1 MTPQN
6 PTILLPSSRE
16 HWIDI
21 SRFLAAC
28 LIVCVHAPAFS
39 FASLFQLPVFNGRVA
54 FFLILAGYFMGRNNS
69 WNKAFKRGY
78 TLLIP
83 FLFWNIVISFL
94 HPGIMNMGLP
104 EYLCNLAGFRSLFT
118 PDFIPLSINGLT
130 GEPFSPP
137 TWFLRDIILCSLI
150 SPILLKLKYP
160 VFVLILICFSTDWL
174 QYPVP
179 ANKITLAPST
189 VSLFS
194 LGLFLSSIK
203 LAEVKHV
210 YKNSFT
216 PLVLLAVGTGFLLSI
231 TNYLSV
237 CQNNPEW
244 NMHKILASYGV
255 WNISWPAVHLNSL
268 CPVFG
273 ALLLMAP
280 WNLAGKE
287 NSRCQKAVQLC
298 PRLFPDIR
306 SSLSFDHADPL
317 PHLETILFRTLCIN
331 TGHHFPYR
339 RTLSLPEK
347 ILPGLPALR
356 RQRPHHPCSQKKLR
370 PVSSFFF

>member
-69 WNKAFKRGY
+69 WKKAFKRGY

-83 FLFWNIVISFL
+83 FLFWNVVISFL
-94 HPGIMNMGLP
+94 HPGIMNMELP
-104 EYLCNLAGFRSLFT
+104 EYLCNLVGFRSLFT
-118 PDFIPLSINGLT
+118 PDFIPFSINELT

-179 ANKITLAPST
+179 SNKITLAPFT

-203 LAEVKHV
+203 LAEVKHF

-216 PLVLLAVGTGFLLSI
+216 PFVLLAVGAGFLLSI
-231 TNYLSV
+231 TNYLNV

-255 WNISWPAVHLNSL
+255 WNIS
-268 CPVFG
+268 
-273 ALLLMAP
+273 
-280 WNLAGKE
+280 
-287 NSRCQKAVQLC
+287 
-298 PRLFPDIR
+298 
-306 SSLSFDHADPL
+306 
-317 PHLETILFRTLCIN
+317 
-331 TGHHFPYR
+331 
-339 RTLSLPEK
+339 
-347 ILPGLPALR
+347 
-356 RQRPHHPCSQKKLR
+356 
-370 PVSSFFF
+370 

>member
-1 MTPQN
+1 MFY
-6 PTILLPSSRE
+6 I
-16 HWIDI
+16 
-21 SRFLAAC
+21 
-28 LIVCVHAPAFS
+28 
-39 FASLFQLPVFNGRVA
+39 PVAYGSVA

-83 FLFWNIVISFL
+83 FLFWNVVISFL
-94 HPGIMNMGLP
+94 HPEIMNMELP

-118 PDFIPLSINGLT
+118 PDFTPLSINGLQ

-160 VFVLILICFSTDWL
+160 VFVLILICFGTDWL
-174 QYPVP
+174 QYSVSS
-179 ANKITLAPST
+179 NRITLAPST

-216 PLVLLAVGTGFLLSI
+216 PLVLLAVGTGFLLCI
-231 TNYLSV
+231 IDYLSI

-244 NMHKILASYGV
+244 NMHKILAS
-255 WNISWPAVHLNSL
+255 
-268 CPVFG
+268 
-273 ALLLMAP
+273 
-280 WNLAGKE
+280 
-287 NSRCQKAVQLC
+287 KAVQLC
-298 PRLFPDIR
+298 SRLFPDIC
-306 SSLSFDHADPL
+306 SSLSFDHVDPL
-317 PHLETILFRTLCIN
+317 PHLETILFRSLCIN
-331 TGHHFPYR
+331 TGHHFPYCR
-339 RTLSLPEK
+339 ILSFPEK

-356 RQRPHHPCSQKKLR
+356 RQRPHHPCSQKKLSS
-370 PVSSFFF
+370 SSFFFF